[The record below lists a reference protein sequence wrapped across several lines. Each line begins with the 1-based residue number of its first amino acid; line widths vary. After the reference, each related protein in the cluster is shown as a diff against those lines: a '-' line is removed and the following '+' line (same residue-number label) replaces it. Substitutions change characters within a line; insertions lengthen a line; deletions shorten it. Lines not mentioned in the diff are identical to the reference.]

1 MQKSFILSLLILVS
15 TYSVAQEIQKELKP
29 FTKIVAS
36 PRINVI
42 LTKGEKENIRL
53 AYKDV
58 SEDKINIEVRGKTL
72 HIYLDDA
79 KKVEKTV
86 RSGHDYQSRKG
97 IYEGVTITAY
107 VTYKEIEL
115 LEIRGNQE
123 LTCNDAIEADRF
135 VIRAYGENEINL
147 ASLKTEYFKASLYGE
162 NDLKIKNGK
171 VLEQRYRVFGE
182 NKINTKDMKSAF
194 TSTSIFG
201 EGKLQINSSEEVR
214 VNAFGEPH
222 IYVDGGAHVNRRL
235 ILGEAEIH
243 Q

>member
-79 KKVEKTV
+79 KKVV
-86 RSGHDYQSRKG
+86 M
-97 IYEGVTITAY
+97 TI
-107 VTYKEIEL
+107 
-115 LEIRGNQE
+115 NQE
-123 LTCNDAIEADRF
+123 
-135 VIRAYGENEINL
+135 
-147 ASLKTEYFKASLYGE
+147 KASM
-162 NDLKIKNGK
+162 K
-171 VLEQRYRVFGE
+171 V
-182 NKINTKDMKSAF
+182 
-194 TSTSIFG
+194 
-201 EGKLQINSSEEVR
+201 
-214 VNAFGEPH
+214 
-222 IYVDGGAHVNRRL
+222 
-235 ILGEAEIH
+235 
-243 Q
+243 

>member
-1 MQKSFILSLLILVS
+1 
-15 TYSVAQEIQKELKP
+15 
-29 FTKIVAS
+29 
-36 PRINVI
+36 
-42 LTKGEKENIRL
+42 
-53 AYKDV
+53 
-58 SEDKINIEVRGKTL
+58 
-72 HIYLDDA
+72 
-79 KKVEKTV
+79 
-86 RSGHDYQSRKG
+86 
-97 IYEGVTITAY
+97 VTITAY